1 MAASGSRGLSD
12 WSRRASVH
20 HMPGVHRM
28 PTSAKFVADWLL
40 QLTLR
45 SAAPRLSGTTMAAAD
60 VETKRRQNRAFSYA
74 GNT

>member
-1 MAASGSRGLSD
+1 
-12 WSRRASVH
+12 
-20 HMPGVHRM
+20 M